1 MEKIFLR
8 TWHPYVWIIALGFI
22 LYAQTLF
29 FGLVYLDD
37 NAVILD
43 SFHSISVLSNIF
55 HAFSQNIIPAFGT
68 FYRPVSIIP
77 YILDAQIG
85 GTGPFVYHLTNILL
99 HLLASCLVYAFL
111 IKLRYKNVAA
121 FIFALLF
128 TVHPA
133 LTSAV
138 AWIPGRIDP
147 LLTVFVLLDLI
158 VFLEYLDTRSWL
170 YYVLNLLF
178 FALALFTKETALVL
192 VLMFLLYYYL
202 IFKEKAGFYNVSK
215 GLLAAGWFF
224 VSLAW
229 FLLRK
234 IVLTGAV
241 PLKLFDTLG
250 AMFNLPAVILYTGKV
265 LLPFNLSVLPMLQDS
280 SLIYGWI
287 TLLII
292 ILLLVFTKNRRYGH
306 ILFGALWFVLFLLP
320 ALVFSDPARFTGVAV
335 YEHRLYLPIIGSII
349 LLLETDLIRNNIDL
363 HKKGLALSVLVIVLF
378 SALTFIN
385 SGHYK
390 DRLTFWESAVKT
402 SPRHP
407 LAHRNLGAM
416 YYLDGMPDKAESEY
430 RKTLELAPNEPM
442 VHNNLALIYM
452 DRNRLKEADAEFM
465 KEIAINPA
473 YDNAHFNLG
482 LLYYKEGRLKEAEAQ
497 WKRTLEIN
505 PDFLGAYRCLAIY
518 YYGQKQYDLARY
530 YAGELKKRGVQID
543 IR

>member
-8 TWHPYVWIIALGFI
+8 TWRPYAWITALGFI

-37 NAVILD
+37 NAIILD
-43 SFHSISVLSNIF
+43 SFHSISAISNVF
-55 HAFSQNIIPAFGT
+55 QVFRQNILPAFGT

-77 YILDAQIG
+77 YILDARIG
-85 GTGPFVYHLTNILL
+85 GTGPFVYHLTNVLL
-99 HLLASCLVYAFL
+99 HLLVSCLLYAFL
-111 IKLRYKNVAA
+111 VKLKYKDAAA

-147 LLTVFVLLDLI
+147 LLTAFVLLDLI
-158 VFLEYLDTRSWL
+158 VFLEYLETRRWL
-170 YYVLNLLF
+170 YYFLNVLF

-192 VLMFLLYYYL
+192 VLMFLLYYFL
-202 IFKEKAGFYNVSK
+202 IFKKKAGFSNLNK
-215 GLLAAGWFF
+215 GLLAAGWSF
-224 VSLAW
+224 VPLVW

-234 IVLTGAV
+234 IVLAGAI

-250 AMFNLPAVILYTGKV
+250 AMFNFPALILYVGKV
-265 LLPFNLSVLPMLQDS
+265 ILPFNLSVLPILQDS
-280 SLIYGWI
+280 SLIYG
-287 TLLII
+287 LIALVI
-292 ILLLVFTKNRRYGH
+292 IFILLFFTKDRRYGH
-306 ILFGALWFVLFLLP
+306 IIFGASWFILFLLP
-320 ALVFSDPARFTGVAV
+320 SLVFSDLARFTGVAV
-335 YEHRLYLPIIGSII
+335 YEHRIYLPMIGFII
-349 LLLETDLIRNNIDL
+349 LLLETDLIKNNIDIK
-363 HKKGLALSVLVIVLF
+363 KKGLALCVLAIIAFSVM
-378 SALTFIN
+378 TFIH

-390 DRLTFWESAVKT
+390 NRLSFWESAAKA

-416 YYLDGMPDKAESEY
+416 YYLDGMPDKAEVEY
-430 RKTLELAPNEPM
+430 KKALELNPYEPM

-452 DRNRLKEADAEFM
+452 DRNSLKEAEAEFM
-465 KEIAINPA
+465 KEISIDPT
-473 YDNAHFNLG
+473 YDNVHYNLG
-482 LLYYKEGRLKEAEAQ
+482 VLYYKEGRLKEAEAQ

-518 YYGQKQYDLARY
+518 YYGQKQYELARHY
-530 YAGELKKRGVQID
+530 VGELQKRGVQINF
-543 IR
+543 